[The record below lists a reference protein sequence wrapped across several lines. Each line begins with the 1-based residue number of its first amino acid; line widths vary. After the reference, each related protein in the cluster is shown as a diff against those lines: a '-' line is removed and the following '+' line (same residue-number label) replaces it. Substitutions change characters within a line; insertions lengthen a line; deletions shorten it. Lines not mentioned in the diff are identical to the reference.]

1 MTGKYNVIC
10 KIRAKDTK
18 HAKDVIM
25 EIEKIAGIQRLESM
39 ISLEESINDKKRL
52 MKSIFT
58 ELTPKSRVN
67 TNNDEDRS
75 T

>member
-67 TNNDEDRS
+67 TNNGEDRS